1 MQAASRE
8 SYAAALERLNAY
20 AARAQADNVEAT
32 GGEIL
37 SVATLLRREPRLRR
51 ALSDPSRSGEQRAAL
66 LTSVIGG
73 KVGDA
78 AAELVGLVVGSRATT
93 GNELLDTIER
103 VGVETLLAAADRGGD
118 LAEVEDELFRFGQV
132 VDGDP
137 ALSGALSDVV
147 APPEQRASLA
157 AALLDGKAKS
167 ITVRLVEAALG
178 GFGGRSFPI
187 GLTRLVE
194 LAAERRERQVAYVTV
209 ASPLS
214 DADES
219 RLGGKLSELYGREV
233 SIKQTVDP
241 RVLGGVSV
249 LVGSDLYDGTV
260 LRRLNDTRN
269 ALTKS

>member
-1 MQAASRE
+1 MDDCRE
-8 SYAAALERLNAY
+8 YR
-20 AARAQADNVEAT
+20 
-32 GGEIL
+32 
-37 SVATLLRREPRLRR
+37 
-51 ALSDPSRSGEQRAAL
+51 
-66 LTSVIGG
+66 
-73 KVGDA
+73 
-78 AAELVGLVVGSRATT
+78 
-93 GNELLDTIER
+93 
-103 VGVETLLAAADRGGD
+103 
-118 LAEVEDELFRFGQV
+118 
-132 VDGDP
+132 
-137 ALSGALSDVV
+137 
-147 APPEQRASLA
+147 
-157 AALLDGKAKS
+157 
-167 ITVRLVEAALG
+167 LG
-178 GFGGRSFPI
+178 GFGGRSFPV

-214 DADES
+214 DADER